1 MLAIIIKIVKFKL
14 IKLFHYYIK
23 YRKLD
28 MYTSFKKILLWLS
41 LILPLNIVKLFSEEK
56 LVDLG
61 KPKDWELNLQ
71 NPVTTVAKDVYDMHL
86 FVTILMALITLFVL
100 GLIIWVCY
108 RYSEKRNKKPSKT
121 VHNTL
126 IEILWT
132 AIPVLILVVIAVPSF
147 KLLYKQDVIPE
158 PDLTIKAIGYQWYW
172 GYEYPDH
179 GNFTY
184 EAFMLQGPDELEED
198 KPFNRM
204 LTTDTKVVVP
214 VNKIVRVQV
223 TAADVLHSWAVPAFG
238 VKTDAVPGRLN
249 ETWFKADKTG
259 IFYGMC
265 SELCGVNHQSMPIEI
280 HVVTDEEFASWI
292 EESKT
297 KYLTKYENSKD
308 MYELIANN

>member
-1 MLAIIIKIVKFKL
+1 
-14 IKLFHYYIK
+14 
-23 YRKLD
+23 
-28 MYTSFKKILLWLS
+28 MYSSFKKVVMWLL

-56 LVDLG
+56 LIDLG

-297 KYLTKYENSKD
+297 KYLTKEENSED
-308 MYELIANN
+308 NYELIANN

>member
-132 AIPVLILVVIAVPSF
+132 AIPVLILLVIAVPSF

-297 KYLTKYENSKD
+297 KYLTKDEKSEDN
-308 MYELIANN
+308 YELIANN

>member
-1 MLAIIIKIVKFKL
+1 MSNMLNKIKRAFRLFLMFISTYPIMLLQNLNAIE
-14 IKLFHYYIK
+14 
-23 YRKLD
+23 
-28 MYTSFKKILLWLS
+28 
-41 LILPLNIVKLFSEEK
+41 PLGVA
-56 LVDLG
+56 
-61 KPKDWELNLQ
+61 KDYGIDLQ
-71 NPVTTVAKDVYDMHL
+71 NPVTEVAKDVYSMHA
-86 FVTILMALITLFVL
+86 FVTIIMAIITLFVL

-108 RYSEKRNKKPSKT
+108 KYSASKNKNPSKT

-172 GYEYPDH
+172 GYEYPDN

-184 EAFMLQGPDELEED
+184 EAFMLQSEEELEED
-198 KPFNRM
+198 KPFKRM

-214 VNKIVRVQV
+214 VNKIIRMQV
-223 TAADVLHSWAVPAFG
+223 TAADVLHSWAIPAFG

-249 ETWFKADKTG
+249 ETWFKAEKTG
-259 IFYGMC
+259 IYYGMC

-280 HVVTDEEFASWI
+280 HVVTQEKFDIWVEEA
-292 EESKT
+292 KT
-297 KYLTKYENSKD
+297 KYASKNNKF
-308 MYELIANN
+308 ANK

>member
-1 MLAIIIKIVKFKL
+1 MSNMLNKIKRAFCLCLIFISTYPIMLLQNLNAIEPQGVA
-14 IKLFHYYIK
+14 
-23 YRKLD
+23 
-28 MYTSFKKILLWLS
+28 
-41 LILPLNIVKLFSEEK
+41 
-56 LVDLG
+56 
-61 KPKDWELNLQ
+61 KDYGIDLQ
-71 NPVTTVAKDVYDMHL
+71 NPVTEVAKDVYSMHA
-86 FVTILMALITLFVL
+86 FVTIIMAIITLFVL

-108 RYSEKRNKKPSKT
+108 KYSASRNKNPSKT

-172 GYEYPDH
+172 GYEYPDN

-184 EAFMLQGPDELEED
+184 EAFMLQSEEELEED
-198 KPFNRM
+198 KPFKRM

-214 VNKIVRVQV
+214 VNKIIRMQV
-223 TAADVLHSWAVPAFG
+223 TAADVLHSWAIPAFG

-249 ETWFKADKTG
+249 ETWFKAEKTG
-259 IFYGMC
+259 IYYGMC

-280 HVVTDEEFASWI
+280 HVVTQEKFDIWVEEA
-292 EESKT
+292 KT
-297 KYLTKYENSKD
+297 KYASKNNKF
-308 MYELIANN
+308 ANK

>member
-1 MLAIIIKIVKFKL
+1 MSNMLNKIKRAFPLFLMIISTYPIMLLQSLNAIEPQGVA
-14 IKLFHYYIK
+14 
-23 YRKLD
+23 
-28 MYTSFKKILLWLS
+28 
-41 LILPLNIVKLFSEEK
+41 
-56 LVDLG
+56 
-61 KPKDWELNLQ
+61 KDYGIDLQ
-71 NPVTTVAKDVYDMHL
+71 NPVTEVAKDVYSMHA
-86 FVTILMALITLFVL
+86 FVTIIMAIITLFVL

-108 RYSEKRNKKPSKT
+108 KYSASKNKNPSKT

-172 GYEYPDH
+172 GYEYPDN

-184 EAFMLQGPDELEED
+184 EAFMLQSEEELEED
-198 KPFNRM
+198 KPFKRM

-214 VNKIVRVQV
+214 VNKIIRMQV
-223 TAADVLHSWAVPAFG
+223 TAADVLHSWAIPAFG

-249 ETWFKADKTG
+249 ETWFKAEKTG
-259 IFYGMC
+259 IYYGMC

-280 HVVTDEEFASWI
+280 HVVTQEKFDIWVEEA
-292 EESKT
+292 KT
-297 KYLTKYENSKD
+297 KYASKNNKF
-308 MYELIANN
+308 ANK

>member
-1 MLAIIIKIVKFKL
+1 MLNMLNKIKRAFALFLMFISTYPIMLLQNLNAIEPQGVA
-14 IKLFHYYIK
+14 
-23 YRKLD
+23 
-28 MYTSFKKILLWLS
+28 
-41 LILPLNIVKLFSEEK
+41 
-56 LVDLG
+56 
-61 KPKDWELNLQ
+61 KDYGIDLQ
-71 NPVTTVAKDVYDMHL
+71 NPVTEVAKDVYSMHA
-86 FVTILMALITLFVL
+86 FVTIIMAIITLFVL

-108 RYSEKRNKKPSKT
+108 KYSASKNKNPSKT

-172 GYEYPDH
+172 GYEYPDN

-184 EAFMLQGPDELEED
+184 EAFMLQSEEELEED
-198 KPFNRM
+198 KPFKRM

-214 VNKIVRVQV
+214 VNKIIRMQV
-223 TAADVLHSWAVPAFG
+223 TAADVLHSWAIPAFG

-249 ETWFKADKTG
+249 ETWFKAEKAG
-259 IFYGMC
+259 IYYGMC

-280 HVVTDEEFASWI
+280 HVVTQEKFDIWVEEA
-292 EESKT
+292 KT
-297 KYLTKYENSKD
+297 KYASKNNKF
-308 MYELIANN
+308 ANK

>member
-1 MLAIIIKIVKFKL
+1 MSNMLNKIKRAFPLFLMFISTYPIMLLQNLNAIE
-14 IKLFHYYIK
+14 
-23 YRKLD
+23 
-28 MYTSFKKILLWLS
+28 
-41 LILPLNIVKLFSEEK
+41 PLGVA
-56 LVDLG
+56 
-61 KPKDWELNLQ
+61 KDYGIDLQ
-71 NPVTTVAKDVYDMHL
+71 NPVTEVAKDVYSMHA
-86 FVTILMALITLFVL
+86 FVTIIMAIITLFVL

-108 RYSEKRNKKPSKT
+108 KYSASKNKNPSKT

-172 GYEYPDH
+172 GYEYPDN

-184 EAFMLQGPDELEED
+184 EAFMLQSEEELEED
-198 KPFNRM
+198 KPFKRM

-214 VNKIVRVQV
+214 VNKIIRMQV
-223 TAADVLHSWAVPAFG
+223 TAADVLHSWAIPAFG

-249 ETWFKADKTG
+249 ETWFKAEKTG
-259 IFYGMC
+259 IYYGMC

-280 HVVTDEEFASWI
+280 HVVTQDEFDIWV
-292 EESKT
+292 EEAKT
-297 KYLTKYENSKD
+297 KYASKNNKF
-308 MYELIANN
+308 ANK

>member
-1 MLAIIIKIVKFKL
+1 MSNMLNKIKRAFPLFLMFISTYPVMLLQNLNAIEPQGVA
-14 IKLFHYYIK
+14 
-23 YRKLD
+23 
-28 MYTSFKKILLWLS
+28 
-41 LILPLNIVKLFSEEK
+41 
-56 LVDLG
+56 
-61 KPKDWELNLQ
+61 KDYGIDLQ
-71 NPVTTVAKDVYDMHL
+71 NPVTEVAKDVYSMHA
-86 FVTILMALITLFVL
+86 FVTIIMAIITLFVL

-108 RYSEKRNKKPSKT
+108 KYSASKNKNPSKT

-172 GYEYPDH
+172 GYEYPDN

-184 EAFMLQGPDELEED
+184 EAFMLQSEEELEED
-198 KPFNRM
+198 KPFKRM

-214 VNKIVRVQV
+214 VNKIIRMQV
-223 TAADVLHSWAVPAFG
+223 TAADVLHSWAIPAFG

-249 ETWFKADKTG
+249 ETWFKAEKTG
-259 IFYGMC
+259 IYYGMC

-280 HVVTDEEFASWI
+280 HVVTQEKFDIWVEEA
-292 EESKT
+292 KT
-297 KYLTKYENSKD
+297 KYASKNNKF
-308 MYELIANN
+308 ANK

>member
-297 KYLTKYENSKD
+297 KYLTKEENSED
-308 MYELIANN
+308 NYELIANN